1 MKPRSDTKRLR
12 SIVLVGLMALLAGFA
27 VVASGCSS
35 SQQSS
40 TAQSAASLSSAQSS
54 SSTLRVAVQYNALS
68 LPTIYAEDAGLFQD
82 EGLDVE
88 LFTFVNGAEENKA
101 IEKGEVDLASNGLA
115 SVYLLASGD
124 YSWIGESDTGSAT
137 VAVYAR
143 EDSAPAAVSGQ
154 LADHPDVRG
163 SADTLRGLSVLGPA
177 GTMEEW
183 ATVSYFSQFG
193 LEEGVDYQFIEMDR
207 IQAANSVID
216 GTADVFVATD
226 VDYCRLM
233 EEAGFVPLASGIE
246 ATGVPF
252 NNGYLVSNGFME
264 TRRDDAVAF
273 LRAVYRA
280 AEILNGDEEL
290 ACSFALDYY
299 KMNGKPATLEDVQR
313 ETQVRKFLVPSDFT
327 ASGYKLGSGVLDVGE
342 FNVDLGALS
351 DAQIAAI
358 QSSIDPQLL
367 DAAFGITVE
376 AATLS

>member
-1 MKPRSDTKRLR
+1 MSSRRGNGR
-12 SIVLVGLMALLAGFA
+12 ARRIALLAMMA
-27 VVASGCSS
+27 ILSVSVAMMVGCSAPR
-35 SQQSS
+35 QSS
-40 TAQSAASLSSAQSS
+40 SVQSAASLSSMQASAS
-54 SSTLRVAVQYNALS
+54 KLRVAVQYNALS
-68 LPTIYAEDAGLFQD
+68 LPTVYADENGLFQD

-101 IEKGEVDLASNGLA
+101 IEKGEIDIASDGLA
-115 SVYLLASGD
+115 SVYLLASGN
-124 YSWIGESDTGSAT
+124 YAWIGESDTGSAT
-137 VAVYAR
+137 VAIYAR
-143 EDSAPAAVSGQ
+143 EDSAAASVSGQ
-154 LADHPDVRG
+154 VPGHPDVRG
-163 SADTLRGLSVLGPA
+163 SEDTLRGLSVVGPA

-207 IQAANSVID
+207 TQAADSVMD
-216 GTADVFVATD
+216 GAADVFVATD

-233 EEAGFVPLASGIE
+233 DEAGFVPLASGVE

-252 NNGYLVSNGFME
+252 NNGYLASNDFLE

-327 ASGYKLGSGVLDVGE
+327 APGYKLGSGVLDVGE

-358 QSSIDPQLL
+358 QSSIDPHLL
-367 DAAFGITVE
+367 DAAFGITVD
-376 AATLS
+376 AATL